1 MSTVEMWKA
10 RSLIEQLVLLSAGR
24 QVEFRGESWTM
35 KVPLE
40 ENEDIHL
47 GRNFEKLQL
56 TSLVNMRHVDCLWF
70 VG

>member
-1 MSTVEMWKA
+1 M
-10 RSLIEQLVLLSAGR
+10 LLSAGR

-35 KVPLE
+35 KAPLV
-40 ENEDIHL
+40 ENEEIHL
-47 GRNFEKLQL
+47 GRNLERLQL